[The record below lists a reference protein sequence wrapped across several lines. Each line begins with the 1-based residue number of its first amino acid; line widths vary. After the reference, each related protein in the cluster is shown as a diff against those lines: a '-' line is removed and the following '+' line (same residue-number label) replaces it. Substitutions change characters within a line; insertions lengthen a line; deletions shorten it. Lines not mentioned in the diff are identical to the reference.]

1 MSADIGRNEE
11 APVYIG
17 LLLFTVELPG
27 MRSLKEKRSV
37 IVPLV
42 ERMRSRFH
50 LSVAR
55 LAGADAHDWE
65 RLGAAVLGSDR
76 LVVLGSLQAVEA
88 FLLAS
93 GVTVTG
99 VETQIERW

>member
-1 MSADIGRNEE
+1 MSAASGHNETT
-11 APVYIG
+11 PVYVG
-17 LLLFTVELPG
+17 LLLFTVEAPG
-27 MRSLKEKRSV
+27 VRSLKEKRSV

-42 ERMRSRFH
+42 ERMRSRFQ

-65 RLGAAVLGSDR
+65 RLGAAALGSDR
-76 LVVLGSLQAVEA
+76 LVVLASLQAAEA

-93 GVTVTG
+93 GVTVTN
-99 VETQIERW
+99 VETEIERW